1 MARTKKHVP
10 ETSQPAKKPPLR
22 WVDESR
28 DDQAIIEFYALDK
41 HGGVPWDYRASYA
54 SAMKRIAMKKQK
66 RTSQTSPV
74 VTPPVQP
81 IEERGSTIQIILDY
95 EGSQVFRRISAGV
108 SNLHLHYLAIEYLM
122 EVFDSQVTQ
131 FTDSLLTC
139 HGQEIPFRGNIAEF
153 PIGHGAIV
161 EIAFRPKENRTPDPK
176 TPGELPTE
184 SPIESPTESVVRNN
198 PVQTTESP
206 TESPTEPPTDS
217 STERP
222 TESPP
227 TVYSEYNEP
236 PGLYFL
242 HDDGQGGVS
251 KIYED
256 GHSSND
262 DNEPDFYLEDDGA
275 GGFRRIYQD
284 SYYTTDY
291 GQRIYTDGHESNDDD
306 PHALHYA
313 VQTNNLPT
321 RRVYKDGRESI
332 DSD

>member
-1 MARTKKHVP
+1 
-10 ETSQPAKKPPLR
+10 
-22 WVDESR
+22 
-28 DDQAIIEFYALDK
+28 
-41 HGGVPWDYRASYA
+41 
-54 SAMKRIAMKKQK
+54 MKKQQ
-66 RTSQTSPV
+66 RTFQTSPV

-95 EGSQVFRRISAGV
+95 EGSQVFRRISAGA

-139 HGQEIPFRGNIAEF
+139 HGQEIPFRGNITEI
-153 PIGHGAIV
+153 PIGHGARV

-227 TVYSEYNEP
+227 TVYSKYNEP
-236 PGLYFL
+236 QGLYFV
-242 HDDGQGGVS
+242 HDDGS
-251 KIYED
+251 
-256 GHSSND
+256 
-262 DNEPDFYLEDDGA
+262 F
-275 GGFRRIYQD
+275 
-284 SYYTTDY
+284 
-291 GQRIYTDGHESNDDD
+291 
-306 PHALHYA
+306 
-313 VQTNNLPT
+313 
-321 RRVYKDGRESI
+321 

>member
-1 MARTKKHVP
+1 
-10 ETSQPAKKPPLR
+10 
-22 WVDESR
+22 VDESR

-66 RTSQTSPV
+66 RTLPPSTTTTTTTTTTSIDVVSSPTGDINGRAPVTYINVDNLPMPSAGFQTSKTPV

-95 EGSQVFRRISAGV
+95 EGNQVFRRISAGA
-108 SNLHLHYLAIEYLM
+108 SNLHLHHLAIEYLM

-139 HGQEIPFRGNIAEF
+139 HGQEISFRGNIAEI

-227 TVYSEYNEP
+227 TVYSKYNER
-236 PGLYFL
+236 YFV
-242 HDDGQGGVS
+242 HDDDINIFGL
-251 KIYED
+251 
-256 GHSSND
+256 NT
-262 DNEPDFYLEDDGA
+262 
-275 GGFRRIYQD
+275 
-284 SYYTTDY
+284 YYT
-291 GQRIYTDGHESNDDD
+291 
-306 PHALHYA
+306 
-313 VQTNNLPT
+313 V
-321 RRVYKDGRESI
+321 
-332 DSD
+332 